1 MKDGQYNASF
11 WGQICATKHLFL
23 NGNRLISCF
32 AIRGLQVYRYTHNR
46 RPGFPSVSQIP
57 TAEPGD
63 LATPSTVIQPT
74 STVVVFQGADFSCL
88 RVLWKFDL
96 EVNPIN

>member
-11 WGQICATKHLFL
+11 WGQIYATKHRM
-23 NGNRLISCF
+23 NSCDS
-32 AIRGLQVYRYTHNR
+32 
-46 RPGFPSVSQIP
+46 SVSQIP

-63 LATPSTVIQPT
+63 LATPSTAIQPA
-74 STVVVFQGADFSCL
+74 STVVEFQGADFSCR

-96 EVNPIN
+96 EVDIIN